1 MVHSMIDANSDS
13 LWIRCPVC
21 RGKTRIK
28 VYRNTVIL
36 KLPLFCPR
44 CKQETIIDIVKL
56 KMVVSKEPDA

>member
-1 MVHSMIDANSDS
+1 MEQNVDEVNSDS
-13 LWIRCPVC
+13 LWLKCPVC
-21 RGKTRIK
+21 KGKTRIK

-44 CKQETIIDIVKL
+44 CKRETVIDVVEL